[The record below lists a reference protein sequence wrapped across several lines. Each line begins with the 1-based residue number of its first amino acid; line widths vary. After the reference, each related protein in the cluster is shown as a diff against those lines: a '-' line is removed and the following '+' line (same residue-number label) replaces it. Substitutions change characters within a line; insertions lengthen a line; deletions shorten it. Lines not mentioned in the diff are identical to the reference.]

1 MSPTS
6 IFDVKLRCQVNAA
19 LKLYYTLTLLTVK
32 LALLCTKTQD
42 YLMRNESMVCNN
54 GSVLSDA
61 SLASL
66 KLIQGLL
73 KHEMSGDQNCQDGIL
88 CETLQSV
95 NQLGRIGQ
103 LFSKALK

>member
-1 MSPTS
+1 MPPG
-6 IFDVKLRCQVNAA
+6 KKRKRRKRA
-19 LKLYYTLTLLTVK
+19 L
-32 LALLCTKTQD
+32 KTQD
-42 YLMRNESMVCNN
+42 YLKRNESMVCNQKN

-95 NQLGRIGQ
+95 KQLGRIGQ